1 MPDLSQLPVPQYTAD
16 QPYHWEYDNLPLKT
30 LADRD
35 LIINGEVDVHAA
47 ILRDTAGTQGTLSN
61 RLAQSID
68 EDGNLIPDAV
78 DQAAHNIAEHT
89 DGSKTVSGPELA
101 DYVALGFPTLTNPV
115 PFVRM
120 LSSERDKL
128 ALIANEA
135 TNLAMSFETISNI
148 VLFEEGTIE
157 FLASESVNWEIE
169 APNKVKAVL
178 TISTD
183 FAHRHYYDLEPV
195 MIPTDDLIDYKL
207 FKITSTASPSNTFIE
222 GSLRVYVNGV
232 RLNRN
237 QSVYY
242 PNSDVL
248 GWSLN
253 SFTPDVSTGRFTLSN
268 PITDLDIVQIDFD
281 QALT

>member
-1 MPDLSQLPVPQYTAD
+1 MPDLSQLPVPQYNAD

-35 LIINGEVDVHAA
+35 LIINLEVDVLAA

-68 EDGNLIPDAV
+68 EDGNLIPNAI

-89 DGSKTVSGPELA
+89 DGTKSVSGPELA
-101 DYVALGFPTLTNPV
+101 DYIALGFPTLTNPV
-115 PFVRM
+115 AFVRM
-120 LSSERDKL
+120 LASERDKL

-135 TNLAMSFETISNI
+135 TNLMMSVETISNI

-157 FLASESVNWEIE
+157 LVSSSSVNWEVE

-178 TISTD
+178 AVSTD
-183 FAHRHYYDLEPV
+183 FAHRHYYDLTPI
-195 MIPTDDLIDYKL
+195 MIPTDDPTPIENKL
-207 FKITSTASPSNTFIE
+207 FQVTSLATEYIE
-222 GSLRVYVNGV
+222 DSLRVYINGV

-237 QSVYY
+237 TSVYY
-242 PNSDVL
+242 PSNPIST
-248 GWSLN
+248 WSLN
-253 SFTPDVSTGRFTLSN
+253 SFTTNAAQGRFTLTN
-268 PITDLDIVQIDFD
+268 PIADEDIIQIDFD
-281 QALT
+281 QAVT